1 MRQFFTGLYNF
12 VKYNV
17 KIVFGNKFPYFIL
30 AAIGFYLLIVAIY
43 VLSDEEIT
51 EASGFTMLLVPSLL
65 LIFYPTCFGIQND
78 QDTKI
83 IEVIFGIPNYRYKV
97 WLFRLFIAYVITFAV
112 VLSMAYLTN
121 WIVVEVQ
128 PVEIAAQALVPAF
141 FIGMC
146 AFMFSTILRNGNGTA
161 VVLIIV
167 GILLFFLDM
176 VLGVSYWNVLMNPYD
191 IPLEQNPIIFYD
203 TLFYNRIAVMTAS
216 IVLLIVGLNS
226 MRKREKFI

>member
-1 MRQFFTGLYNF
+1 
-12 VKYNV
+12 
-17 KIVFGNKFPYFIL
+17 
-30 AAIGFYLLIVAIY
+30 
-43 VLSDEEIT
+43 
-51 EASGFTMLLVPSLL
+51 
-65 LIFYPTCFGIQND
+65 
-78 QDTKI
+78 
-83 IEVIFGIPNYRYKV
+83 
-97 WLFRLFIAYVITFAV
+97 
-112 VLSMAYLTN
+112 MAYLTN

-226 MRKREKFI
+226 MRKREKFIKCLFETFCIFHFKAKARYSFIKGFAAAGNC